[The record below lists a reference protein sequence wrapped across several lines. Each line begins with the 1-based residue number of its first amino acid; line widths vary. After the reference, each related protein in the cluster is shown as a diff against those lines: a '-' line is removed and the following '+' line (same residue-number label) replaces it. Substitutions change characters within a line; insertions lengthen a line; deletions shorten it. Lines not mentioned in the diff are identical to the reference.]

1 MNEEDEAFN
10 ELERRLDALRD
21 HPEYYKP
28 IAKHAMPSQREWV
41 GLTHK
46 EIGDELYKFEAAYEW
61 YQFAQA
67 IEAKLKEKN
76 T

>member
-10 ELERRLDALRD
+10 ELERRLNALRD

-28 IAKHAMPSQREWV
+28 IAKHAAMPPQREWV
-41 GLTHK
+41 GLTDSEVV
-46 EIGDELYKFEAAYEW
+46 EIIKHCATERQVASSIQAELKRR
-61 YQFAQA
+61 
-67 IEAKLKEKN
+67 N

>member
-10 ELERRLDALRD
+10 ELERRLNALRD

-28 IAKHAMPSQREWV
+28 IVKHAAKQREWV
-41 GLTHK
+41 GLTK
-46 EIGDELYKFEAAYEW
+46 DETEALSYKAEG
-61 YQFAQA
+61 
-67 IEAKLKEKN
+67 N